1 MANPS
6 GYTSF
11 SSWLNQYSEYPL
23 SQKDID
29 MLKFYFIPSNTS
41 RFLPYDIYIPPY
53 LDCNTC
59 KTCGDIQP
67 LVTQFNLTCANDGT
81 SVYWDKLARYVN
93 NKLGFMLNGEDYY
106 NFLNVTCPASVPAA
120 CTTQK
125 LLCPRSVNGYG
136 EPDTSCVSGLIAQAQ
151 LRYDALIDSIREDFK
166 TRYLDRCL
174 QSLESLTLTDTVWEY
189 HYTLYYYDQAGNLA
203 KTIPPA
209 GINIVTSAATLTA
222 IQAARQ
228 AGTVNVP
235 SHTLPSQ
242 YAYNTLNKVS
252 LQKTPDADTSK
263 FWYDRI
269 GRLIVSRDGRQKP
282 LKKNSY
288 TQYDALGRVFEVGE
302 ITKATPD
309 SLMTDLIARDSL
321 ALATWLNV
329 TTKEF
334 ITRTFYDDS
343 TFYLKK
349 PLGVDRQDNLR
360 NRVAST
366 TIRRNYNG
374 GVDSLYDYAT
384 HYSYDVTGNVK
395 TLIQDI
401 KELQVY
407 NHRFKRMDYNYDQLS
422 GKVNAVF
429 YQRDSVDQFAHFYKY
444 DADNRLTEVSTSTQ
458 INTYYRASSQ
468 SIWRFIEATY
478 DYYKHGPLARTELGT
493 MRVQGMDYAYTLQGW
508 LKGVN
513 GIVQTTATDMGQ
525 DGLSTNASRKYVG
538 RDAYGFVLNYYTNDY
553 KAAGTTSFDPDVTAI
568 TKSNYYNA
576 GQQLFNG
583 NIRSMTVA
591 IKKFGNAN
599 GYVYGYDQLNR
610 IKKMDTWNNATA
622 GALPSTWT
630 LQTAYQE
637 RVAYDPNG
645 NIKTY
650 TRNANTGVQMD
661 NLAYNY
667 YTGTNRLSQVTDG
680 VAAASFTT
688 DIDNQA
694 NTNNYTYDGVGNLI
708 SDASESLAVT
718 WSPYGKVLD
727 ATRTGIKTLYGYDAM
742 QNRVVKTFIQAT
754 DTTRSF
760 YIRDAQGNTM
770 AVYTRRL
777 DTIKWT
783 EQHLYGSSR
792 LGIWEPN
799 QRLTPAVDTSKKGQ
813 IREGQKRYELTNH
826 LGNVLVTVNDRR
838 KGTDTNADTFFD
850 VYDGVE
856 ITATDYYPFGL
867 EMPGRTFQATSYRF
881 GFNGKENDRTS
892 WSGTQLV
899 QDYGMRLYNPAI
911 AKFLSV
917 DPLTKNYPSW
927 SPYPFAM
934 NRPIDG
940 IDIDGKEWEKST
952 ESDGKEKVS
961 VNVDFTK
968 GTDYNLNDEQ
978 TKAYQ
983 DAVSKQ
989 FDKTLKL
996 SSNNNMT
1003 GQVTFN
1009 GGDESKLNRPIPT
1022 LVVDMILPDP
1032 KSAMVASGLEIGSLQ
1047 KVNLY
1052 KKNGSI
1058 KSPEEF
1064 ALDVVHELLHTA
1076 RIDHPFELTQAKD
1089 TELQFD
1095 DATETL
1101 KTTFNT
1107 DPNIKFNIM
1116 NYGSTII
1123 DGEKLKDVWSKTGKI
1138 NELLTSGQLQLLKK
1152 EIEMQMRG
1160 EANPNNGKSSEYYFT
1175 YPPTNG
1181 EFVKKN

>member
-1 MANPS
+1 MAY
-6 GYTSF
+6 YT
-11 SSWLNQYSEYPL
+11 
-23 SQKDID
+23 
-29 MLKFYFIPSNTS
+29 TS
-41 RFLPYDIYIPPY
+41 
-53 LDCNTC
+53 
-59 KTCGDIQP
+59 
-67 LVTQFNLTCANDGT
+67 
-81 SVYWDKLARYVN
+81 
-93 NKLGFMLNGEDYY
+93 
-106 NFLNVTCPASVPAA
+106 
-120 CTTQK
+120 
-125 LLCPRSVNGYG
+125 
-136 EPDTSCVSGLIAQAQ
+136 
-151 LRYDALIDSIREDFK
+151 
-166 TRYLDRCL
+166 
-174 QSLESLTLTDTVWEY
+174 
-189 HYTLYYYDQAGNLA
+189 
-203 KTIPPA
+203 
-209 GINIVTSAATLTA
+209 
-222 IQAARQ
+222 Q

-235 SHTLPSQ
+235 SHILPSQ

-288 TQYDALGRVFEVGE
+288 TQYDALGRVIEVGE

-329 TTKEF
+329 PTKEF

-407 NHRFKRMDYNYDQLS
+407 NQRFKRMDYNYDQLS

-468 SIWRFIEATY
+468 SIWRFTEATY

-553 KAAGTTSFDPDVTAI
+553 KAAGTTSFDPDVTAV

-650 TRNANTGVQMD
+650 TRNANTGVLMD

-688 DIDNQA
+688 DIDNQ
-694 NTNNYTYDGVGNLI
+694 TNASNYTYDGSGNLI

-727 ATRTGIKTLYGYDAM
+727 ATRTGIKTLYSYDAM

-799 QRLTPAVDTSKKGQ
+799 QRLTPSVDTTKKWQ

-867 EMPGRTFQATSYRF
+867 EMPGRTFQATAYRY
-881 GFNGKENDRTS
+881 GFNEQETSPEIAFGHYTAQYWEYDSRIGRRWNIDPVVYPQKSGYSTFNNNPVYFTDFLGLYGSKGKAERA
-892 WSGTQLV
+892 
-899 QDYGMRLYNPAI
+899 R
-911 AKFLSV
+911 AKAQKVGNEVGEVYQS
-917 DPLTKNYPSW
+917 
-927 SPYPFAM
+927 
-934 NRPIDG
+934 
-940 IDIDGKEWEKST
+940 GKEWGFYRYDPSKARTKDKDGSDYSGGHEFKKNFFGSFFQKVGDFFNDINPVKSAEFYVGGVIKMT
-952 ESDGKEKVS
+952 YNTAPAVTAVIPYGGGQATYST
-961 VNVDFTK
+961 TK
-968 GTDYNLNDEQ
+968 GGSARVITAADAYVNLKASVPIKGLNYGLDVRTTPLSGLININTNNPNSPYGDYVPGDRFLF
-978 TKAYQ
+978 TFYQ
-983 DAVSKQ
+983 APVIVPVGDVPVPIGDIKIQ
-989 FDKTLKL
+989 GDLIVNKTGVDVGFRGVAETIK
-996 SSNNNMT
+996 
-1003 GQVTFN
+1003 VRTFSIEFSA
-1009 GGDESKLNRPIPT
+1009 GARSRLE
-1022 LVVDMILPDP
+1022 LPD
-1032 KSAMVASGLEIGSLQ
+1032 
-1047 KVNLY
+1047 
-1052 KKNGSI
+1052 
-1058 KSPEEF
+1058 F
-1064 ALDVVHELLHTA
+1064 
-1076 RIDHPFELTQAKD
+1076 FKD
-1089 TELQFD
+1089 
-1095 DATETL
+1095 
-1101 KTTFNT
+1101 
-1107 DPNIKFNIM
+1107 
-1116 NYGSTII
+1116 
-1123 DGEKLKDVWSKTGKI
+1123 
-1138 NELLTSGQLQLLKK
+1138 
-1152 EIEMQMRG
+1152 
-1160 EANPNNGKSSEYYFT
+1160 
-1175 YPPTNG
+1175 
-1181 EFVKKN
+1181 